1 MVFINSH
8 WENVEN
14 LNDVSNIIRDSFST
28 DLADAMDKLLAE
40 AERKNNNL
48 ENGLEGEI
56 YDLRDT
62 IEEQETYIEILQDT
76 LTAVFKELQDKQDKN
91 LFNGTLRSLEAKA
104 KRKGIT
110 IVGK

>member
-14 LNDVSNIIRDSFST
+14 LNDVSNIIRDSFNT

-40 AERKNNNL
+40 AEQRNNNL
-48 ENGLEGEI
+48 ENDLEGEI
-56 YDLRDT
+56 YDLQDT
-62 IEEQETYIEILQDT
+62 IEEQETDIEILQDT
-76 LTAVFKELQDKQDKN
+76 LAAVFKELQDKN

-110 IVGK
+110 IAGK

>member
-1 MVFINSH
+1 MVFINGH

-14 LNDVSNIIRDSFST
+14 LNDVSNIIRDSFNT

-40 AERKNNNL
+40 AEQRNNNL
-48 ENGLEGEI
+48 ENDLEGEI
-56 YDLRDT
+56 YNLHDT
-62 IEEQETYIEILQDT
+62 IEEQETNIEILQDT
-76 LTAVFKELQDKQDKN
+76 LAAVFKELQDKN

-110 IVGK
+110 IAGK

>member
-14 LNDVSNIIRDSFST
+14 LNDVSNIIRDSFNT

-40 AERKNNNL
+40 AEQRNNNL
-48 ENGLEGEI
+48 ENDLEGEI
-56 YDLRDT
+56 YNLQDT
-62 IEEQETYIEILQDT
+62 IEEQETGIEILQDT
-76 LTAVFKELQDKQDKN
+76 LTAVFKELQDKN

-110 IVGK
+110 IAGK

>member
-14 LNDVSNIIRDSFST
+14 LNDVSNIIRDSFNT

-40 AERKNNNL
+40 AEQRNNNL
-48 ENGLEGEI
+48 ENDLEGEI
-56 YDLRDT
+56 YDLQDT
-62 IEEQETYIEILQDT
+62 IEEQETDIEILQDT
-76 LTAVFKELQDKQDKN
+76 LAAVFNELQDKN

-110 IVGK
+110 IAGK

>member
-14 LNDVSNIIRDSFST
+14 LNDVSNIIRDSFNT
-28 DLADAMDKLLAE
+28 DLADAMDRLLVE
-40 AERKNNNL
+40 AEQRNNNL
-48 ENGLEGEI
+48 ENDLESEI

-62 IEEQETYIEILQDT
+62 IEEQETDIEILQDT
-76 LTAVFKELQDKQDKN
+76 LAAVFKELHDKN

>member
-14 LNDVSNIIRDSFST
+14 LNDVSNIIRDSFNT

-40 AERKNNNL
+40 AEQRNNNL
-48 ENGLEGEI
+48 ENDLEGEI
-56 YDLRDT
+56 YDLHDT
-62 IEEQETYIEILQDT
+62 IEAQETNIEILQDT
-76 LTAVFKELQDKQDKN
+76 LAAVFKELQDKN

-110 IVGK
+110 IAGK

>member
-14 LNDVSNIIRDSFST
+14 LNDVSNIIRDSFNT

-40 AERKNNNL
+40 AEQRNNNL
-48 ENGLEGEI
+48 ENDLEGEI
-56 YDLRDT
+56 YDLQDT
-62 IEEQETYIEILQDT
+62 IEEQETDIEILQDT
-76 LTAVFKELQDKQDKN
+76 LAAVFNELQDKN
-91 LFNGTLRSLEAKA
+91 LFNGTFRSLEAKA

-110 IVGK
+110 IAGK

>member
-14 LNDVSNIIRDSFST
+14 LDDVSCIIRDSFNT

-40 AERKNNNL
+40 AEQRNNNL
-48 ENGLEGEI
+48 ENDLDELDGEI
-56 YDLRDT
+56 YDLQDT
-62 IEEQETYIEILQDT
+62 IEEQETDIEILQDT
-76 LTAVFKELQDKQDKN
+76 LAAVFKELQDKN
-91 LFNGTLRSLEAKA
+91 LFTGTLRSLEAKA

-110 IVGK
+110 IAGK